1 MYLSLENFN
10 MEAVPLAE
18 FMYLVFTGMP
28 GESYPR
34 QLRSLLCLCDV
45 FRAPIN
51 SLCVDFKYC
60 CKERQ
65 LPRDDGLCQVALMLR
80 KC

>member
-1 MYLSLENFN
+1 MENLN
-10 MEAVPLAE
+10 IEAVPLAE
-18 FMYLVFTGMP
+18 FIYLVFAGMP
-28 GESYPR
+28 DESYPR
-34 QLRSLLCLCDV
+34 QLRSLLLCLCDV

-65 LPRDDGLCQVALMLR
+65 LLRYDGLCQVALMLC